1 MSSEDDDNN
10 DDDDD
15 DDDDGL
21 AVLFPLTCMFERSS
35 HSTLLSAFSF

>member
-10 DDDDD
+10 DDD